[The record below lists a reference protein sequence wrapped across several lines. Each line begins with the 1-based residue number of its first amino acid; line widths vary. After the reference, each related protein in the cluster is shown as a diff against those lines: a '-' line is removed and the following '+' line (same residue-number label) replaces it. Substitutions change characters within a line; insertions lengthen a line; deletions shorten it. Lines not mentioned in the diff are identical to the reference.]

1 MEDTQFAELRRHMIA
16 DIAAKTIFAC
26 GQLDKAALAP
36 RTLKALDTVPRHEF
50 VPSELQPFAYADSPL
65 PIGFDKTISQP
76 FIVAV
81 MTDLLDLQASD
92 VVLEVG
98 TGLGYQTAVL
108 ATLARQVYSV
118 ELISGL
124 AAQARLRLARLGHR
138 NVEVRVANGWRGWPA
153 HAPFDK
159 IIVTAA
165 PDHIPPR
172 LVDQLK
178 TGGKMVLPTG
188 APDDQ
193 RLLLLE
199 KRADGMT
206 NSREVFA
213 VRFSLMLDSEPD

>member
-1 MEDTQFAELRRHMIA
+1 MIA
-16 DIAAKTIFAC
+16 EIAAKTIFAC
-26 GQLDKAALAP
+26 GQLDKAALAS
-36 RTLKALDTVPRHEF
+36 RTLAALDKVPRHEF
-50 VPSELQPFAYADSPL
+50 VPFELQPFAYADTPL

-81 MTDLLDLQASD
+81 MTDLLDLQATD

-98 TGLGYQTAVL
+98 TGLGYQSAVL
-108 ATLARQVYSV
+108 AELAQQVYSI

-124 AAQARLRLARLGHR
+124 AAQAKIRLARQGHR
-138 NVEVRVANGWRGWPA
+138 NVEVRVENGWRGWPA

-165 PDHIPPR
+165 PDHIPPA

-178 TGGKMVLPTG
+178 PGGKMVLPTG

-193 RLLLLE
+193 RLLVLD
-199 KRADGMT
+199 KGDDGT
-206 NSREVFA
+206 TRTREVFG
-213 VRFSLMLDSEPD
+213 VRFSLMLDTEPG